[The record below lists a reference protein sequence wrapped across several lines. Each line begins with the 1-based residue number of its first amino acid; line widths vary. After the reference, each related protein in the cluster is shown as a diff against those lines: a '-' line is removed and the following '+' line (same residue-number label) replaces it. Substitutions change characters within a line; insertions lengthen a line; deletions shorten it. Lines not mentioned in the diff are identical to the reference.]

1 MSQVR
6 KNFSHLAHCFAP
18 LKIIFIVVV
27 LIFPIVSLGTITVKA
42 ADDLGLRI
50 DVLPNPIATKAEPYS
65 QNRRLWLVTSEP
77 TTTSRTIKIT
87 SSVNNPQ
94 LITLDI
100 SGARRIG
107 EDTQIDVDNDSEI
120 KPWTSFSDSNFIL
133 PAFGQK
139 TIQITITPP
148 ENLKDYSQDAFL
160 IVKSAAT
167 NAPKI
172 DKKRTVG
179 ILNSV
184 FQFATPLFYG
194 IGDIKNLVSVQIK
207 DIDTYIDENGKYAE
221 IEIFN
226 NGVGPVEISGDA
238 QFTNLEFQTDNVG
251 PLQYSLPPLLPGER
265 GYGTLRLPETMV
277 PGKWK
282 IFIQAYAGS
291 YGDAVVITKN
301 LTFEY
306 KQNSQLPRI
315 ILFIVSLLIL
325 MGLLFLQRKLRKKIS
340 PVPDAESEEIKGR
353 RRFALV
359 FEVLRRLTLPK
370 EKIHR
375 MKKSEKALKDN
386 FDIDKINQMIDEM
399 VARSKARSASTG
411 GQKLLK
417 KSAKKPVKKIAKK
430 SPTKKMVAKKISGK
444 APIKKRTQKKALP
457 KKKIAKKAVAK
468 RS

>member
-6 KNFSHLAHCFAP
+6 KIFSHLAHCFAP
-18 LKIIFIVVV
+18 LKIISIVIA
-27 LIFPIVSLGTITVKA
+27 LIFPILSLGTITVKA

-50 DVLPNPIATKAEPYS
+50 DVLPNPIASKAEPYS

-107 EDTQIDVDNDSEI
+107 EDTQIDVDNESEI

-207 DIDTYIDENGKYAE
+207 DVNTYIDENGKYAE

-291 YGDAVVITKN
+291 YGDALVITKN

-306 KQNSQLPRI
+306 KQNSLLPRV
-315 ILFIVSLLIL
+315 ILFIASLLLLI
-325 MGLLFLQRKLRKKIS
+325 GLLFLQRKLRKKVS
-340 PVPDAESEEIKGR
+340 PVSEAEPEEIEGR

-359 FEVLRRLTLPK
+359 FEILGRLTKPK
-370 EKIHR
+370 EKTRR
-375 MKKSEKALKDN
+375 MKKSENALKNN
-386 FDIDKINQMIDEM
+386 FDIDKIDQMIDEM
-399 VARSKARSASTG
+399 VARSKARSASSG
-411 GQKLLK
+411 GQKFAK
-417 KSAKKPVKKIAKK
+417 KSAKKPVKKITKKAPAKK
-430 SPTKKMVAKKISGK
+430 TVVKKSGKKAPAKKR
-444 APIKKRTQKKALP
+444 AQKKALP
-457 KKKIAKKAVAK
+457 KKKIAKKAAAK
-468 RS
+468 KR

>member
-107 EDTQIDVDNDSEI
+107 EDTQIDVDNESEI

-238 QFTNLEFQTDNVG
+238 QFTNLEFQTENVG
-251 PLQYSLPPLLPGER
+251 PLQYSLPPLLPGEQ

-315 ILFIVSLLIL
+315 ILFIASLLLL

-340 PVPDAESEEIKGR
+340 PVQGAESVEIKGR

>member
-107 EDTQIDVDNDSEI
+107 EDTQIDVDNESEI

-238 QFTNLEFQTDNVG
+238 QFTNLEFQTENVG
-251 PLQYSLPPLLPGER
+251 PLQYSLPPLLPGEQ

-315 ILFIVSLLIL
+315 ILFIASLLLL

-340 PVPDAESEEIKGR
+340 PVQGAESVEIKGR

-386 FDIDKINQMIDEM
+386 FDIDKIDQMIDEM

>member
-1 MSQVR
+1 MRNYFPHSAYCFDFR
-6 KNFSHLAHCFAP
+6 KFFSSL
-18 LKIIFIVVV
+18 IILTL
-27 LIFPIVSLGTITVKA
+27 LILSLSIHSVNA
-42 ADDLGLRI
+42 ADNLGLRI
-50 DVLPNPIATKAEPYS
+50 DVLPNPLVSEAEPYS

-107 EDTQIDVDNDSEI
+107 EDTQIDVDNESEI

-238 QFTNLEFQTDNVG
+238 QFTNLEFQTENVG
-251 PLQYSLPPLLPGER
+251 PLQYSLPPLLPGEQ

-315 ILFIVSLLIL
+315 ILFIASLLLL

-340 PVPDAESEEIKGR
+340 PVQGAESVEIKGR

-386 FDIDKINQMIDEM
+386 FDIDKIDQMIDEM

-417 KSAKKPVKKIAKK
+417 KSVKKPVKKIAKK

>member
-1 MSQVR
+1 MSQVGS
-6 KNFSHLAHCFAP
+6 KFSHLAHCFAP
-18 LKIIFIVVV
+18 IKIISIVIA
-27 LIFPIVSLGTITVKA
+27 LMIPILSLGTITVKA

-50 DVLPNPIATKAEPYS
+50 DVLPNPIASKAEPYS

-107 EDTQIDVDNDSEI
+107 EDTQIDVDNESEI

-139 TIQITITPP
+139 TVQITITPP

-315 ILFIVSLLIL
+315 ILFIASLLIL
-325 MGLLFLQRKLRKKIS
+325 IGLLFFQRKLRKKIS
-340 PVPDAESEEIKGR
+340 PVPESDSEKIEKR
-353 RRFALV
+353 NRFTSL
-359 FEVLRRLTLPK
+359 LKKLTQLPK
-370 EKIHR
+370 SKEKTPR
-375 MKKSEKALKDN
+375 MKKSQEALKDE
-386 FDIDKINQMIDEM
+386 FDIDKINQMIDDM
-399 VARSKARSASTG
+399 VARSKARSASTV
-411 GQKLLK
+411 GQKLAK
-417 KSAKKPVKKIAKK
+417 KSAKKPVKR
-430 SPTKKMVAKKISGK
+430 VAKKAPVKNAVVKKSSKK
-444 APIKKRTQKKALP
+444 APIKKRAQKNAAP
-457 KKKIAKKAVAK
+457 KKKIAKKSALKK
-468 RS
+468 R

>member
-1 MSQVR
+1 MSQVGS
-6 KNFSHLAHCFAP
+6 KFSHLAHCFAP
-18 LKIIFIVVV
+18 IKITSIVFAL
-27 LIFPIVSLGTITVKA
+27 LIPILSLGTITVNA
-42 ADDLGLRI
+42 ADNLGLRI
-50 DVLPNPIATKAEPYS
+50 DVLPNPIASKSEPYS

-77 TTTSRTIKIT
+77 TATSRTIKIT

-94 LITLDI
+94 LITLEV
-100 SGARRIG
+100 SGARRVG
-107 EDTQIDVDNDSEI
+107 EDITIDVDNESEI
-120 KPWTSFSDSNFIL
+120 TPWTSFSDSNFIL

-139 TIQITITPP
+139 TVQITITPP

-172 DKKRTVG
+172 EKKRTVG

-207 DIDTYIDENGKYAE
+207 DINTYIDENGKYAE

-251 PLQYSLPPLLPGER
+251 PLKYSLTPLLPGER
-265 GYGTLRLPETMV
+265 GYGTLRLPESMV

-301 LTFEY
+301 LTFNY

-315 ILFIVSLLIL
+315 ILFIASLFLLI
-325 MGLLFLQRKLRKKIS
+325 GLLFLQKRLRKKIS
-340 PVPDAESEEIKGR
+340 PISESDLENIEKKN
-353 RRFALV
+353 
-359 FEVLRRLTLPK
+359 RLTSLLNKLTRRPK
-370 EKIHR
+370 QRKNLSDSETLTNLEVKVWLEKISGDIS
-375 MKKSEKALKDN
+375 KNKQKS
-386 FDIDKINQMIDEM
+386 
-399 VARSKARSASTG
+399 T
-411 GQKLLK
+411 
-417 KSAKKPVKKIAKK
+417 SAKPKIKSKKTVAKKAIAKK
-430 SPTKKMVAKKISGK
+430 TVAKKSGQK
-444 APIKKRTQKKALP
+444 ASIKKRADKKAGP
-457 KKKIAKKAVAK
+457 KKKIAKKAASKK
-468 RS
+468 R

>member
-1 MSQVR
+1 MSQVGN
-6 KNFSHLAHCFAP
+6 KFSHLAHCFAP
-18 LKIIFIVVV
+18 IKIISIVIA
-27 LIFPIVSLGTITVKA
+27 LMIPILSLGTITVKA

-50 DVLPNPIATKAEPYS
+50 DVLPNPIASKAEPYS

-87 SSVNNPQ
+87 SSVKNPQ

-107 EDTQIDVDNDSEI
+107 EDTQIDVDNESEI

-139 TIQITITPP
+139 TVQITITPP

-315 ILFIVSLLIL
+315 ILFIASLLIL
-325 MGLLFLQRKLRKKIS
+325 IGLLYLQRKLRKKIS
-340 PVPDAESEEIKGR
+340 PVPESDSEKIEKR
-353 RRFALV
+353 N
-359 FEVLRRLTLPK
+359 RLTSLLKKLTQLPK
-370 EKIHR
+370 SKEKTPR
-375 MKKSEKALKDN
+375 MKKSQEALKDE
-386 FDIDKINQMIDEM
+386 FDIDKINQMIDDM
-399 VARSKARSASTG
+399 VARSKARSASTV
-411 GQKLLK
+411 GQKLAK
-417 KSAKKPVKKIAKK
+417 KSAKKPVKR
-430 SPTKKMVAKKISGK
+430 VAKKAPVKNAVVKKSSKK
-444 APIKKRTQKKALP
+444 APIKKRAQKNAAP
-457 KKKIAKKAVAK
+457 KKKIAKKSALKK
-468 RS
+468 R

>member
-1 MSQVR
+1 MSDSMSQVGS
-6 KNFSHLAHCFAP
+6 KFSHLAHCFVP
-18 LKIIFIVVV
+18 IKITSIVFAL
-27 LIFPIVSLGTITVKA
+27 LIPILSLGTITVNA
-42 ADDLGLRI
+42 ADNLGLRI
-50 DVLPNPIATKAEPYS
+50 DVLPNPIASKSEPYS

-77 TTTSRTIKIT
+77 TPTTRTIKIT

-94 LITLDI
+94 LITLEV
-100 SGARRIG
+100 SGARRVG
-107 EDTQIDVDNDSEI
+107 EDITIDVDNESEI
-120 KPWTSFSDSNFIL
+120 TPWTSFSDSNFIL

-139 TIQITITPP
+139 TVQITITPP
-148 ENLKDYSQDAFL
+148 QNLKDYSQDAFL

-172 DKKRTVG
+172 EKKRTVG

-207 DIDTYIDENGKYAE
+207 DINTYIDENGKYAE

-251 PLQYSLPPLLPGER
+251 PLKYSLTPLLPGER
-265 GYGTLRLPETMV
+265 GYGTLRLPESMV

-301 LTFEY
+301 LTFNY

-315 ILFIVSLLIL
+315 ILFIASLFLLI
-325 MGLLFLQRKLRKKIS
+325 GLLFLQKRLRKKIS
-340 PVPDAESEEIKGR
+340 PISESDLENIEKKN
-353 RRFALV
+353 
-359 FEVLRRLTLPK
+359 RLTSLLNKLTRRPK
-370 EKIHR
+370 QRKNLSDSETLTNLEVKVWLEKISGDIS
-375 MKKSEKALKDN
+375 KNKQKS
-386 FDIDKINQMIDEM
+386 
-399 VARSKARSASTG
+399 T
-411 GQKLLK
+411 
-417 KSAKKPVKKIAKK
+417 SAKPKIKSKKTVAKKAIAKK
-430 SPTKKMVAKKISGK
+430 TVAEKSGQK
-444 APIKKRTQKKALP
+444 ASIKKRADKKAGP
-457 KKKIAKKAVAK
+457 KKKIAKKAASKK
-468 RS
+468 R

>member
-1 MSQVR
+1 
-6 KNFSHLAHCFAP
+6 
-18 LKIIFIVVV
+18 
-27 LIFPIVSLGTITVKA
+27 
-42 ADDLGLRI
+42 
-50 DVLPNPIATKAEPYS
+50 
-65 QNRRLWLVTSEP
+65 
-77 TTTSRTIKIT
+77 
-87 SSVNNPQ
+87 
-94 LITLDI
+94 
-100 SGARRIG
+100 
-107 EDTQIDVDNDSEI
+107 
-120 KPWTSFSDSNFIL
+120 
-133 PAFGQK
+133 
-139 TIQITITPP
+139 
-148 ENLKDYSQDAFL
+148 
-160 IVKSAAT
+160 
-167 NAPKI
+167 
-172 DKKRTVG
+172 
-179 ILNSV
+179 
-184 FQFATPLFYG
+184 
-194 IGDIKNLVSVQIK
+194 VSVQIK

-306 KQNSQLPRI
+306 KQNSRLPRI

-359 FEVLRRLTLPK
+359 FELLRRLPKPK
-370 EKIHR
+370 EKIRR

-386 FDIDKINQMIDEM
+386 FDIDKIDRMIDEM

-417 KSAKKPVKKIAKK
+417 KSAKKPAKKIAKK
-430 SPTKKMVAKKISGK
+430 SPTKKMVAKNISGK

>member
-1 MSQVR
+1 MGQVR
-6 KNFSHLAHCFAP
+6 RIISRLAHCFAP
-18 LKIIFIVVV
+18 LKIISTVIT
-27 LIFPIVSLGTITVKA
+27 LIFPILSLGTVTVNA
-42 ADDLGLRI
+42 VDNLGLRI
-50 DVLPNPIATKAEPYS
+50 DVLPNPIVSKAEPYS

-77 TTTSRTIKIT
+77 TRTSRTIKIT

-107 EDTQIDVDNDSEI
+107 EDTQIDVDNESEI

-139 TIQITITPP
+139 TVQITITPP

-194 IGDIKNLVSVQIK
+194 IGNIENLVSVQIK

-325 MGLLFLQRKLRKKIS
+325 MGLLFLQRKLRKKIT

-359 FEVLRRLTLPK
+359 FELLRRLPKPK
-370 EKIHR
+370 EIIR
-375 MKKSEKALKDN
+375 RRKKSEKALKDN
-386 FDIDKINQMIDEM
+386 IDIDKIDQMIDEM

-411 GQKLLK
+411 GQKLAK
-417 KSAKKPVKKIAKK
+417 KSVKKPVKKIAKK
-430 SPTKKMVAKKISGK
+430 SPRKTVVKKIIKK

-468 RS
+468 KR

>member
-107 EDTQIDVDNDSEI
+107 EDTQIDVDNESEI

-238 QFTNLEFQTDNVG
+238 QFTNLEFQTENVG
-251 PLQYSLPPLLPGER
+251 PLQYSLPPLLPGEQ

-315 ILFIVSLLIL
+315 ILFIASLLLL

-340 PVPDAESEEIKGR
+340 PVQGAESVEINGR

-386 FDIDKINQMIDEM
+386 FDIDKIDQMIDEM

>member
-6 KNFSHLAHCFAP
+6 KIFSYLAHCFAP
-18 LKIIFIVVV
+18 FKIISIVIA
-27 LIFPIVSLGTITVKA
+27 LIFPILSLGTITVNA
-42 ADDLGLRI
+42 ADNLGLRI
-50 DVLPNPIATKAEPYS
+50 DVLPNPIASKVEPYS

-94 LITLDI
+94 LITLGI

-107 EDTQIDVDNDSEI
+107 EDTQIDVDNESEI

-139 TIQITITPP
+139 TVQITITPP

-172 DKKRTVG
+172 DTKRTVG

-207 DIDTYIDENGKYAE
+207 DINTYIDENGKYAE

-238 QFTNLEFQTDNVG
+238 QFTNLEFRTDNVG

-265 GYGTLRLPETMV
+265 SYGTLRLPETMV

-282 IFIQAYAGS
+282 VFIQAYAGS

-306 KQNSQLPRI
+306 KQNSLLPRI
-315 ILFIVSLLIL
+315 ILFIASLLLLI
-325 MGLLFLQRKLRKKIS
+325 GLLFLQRKLRKKIS
-340 PVPDAESEEIKGR
+340 PVPDAESEEIEGR

-359 FEVLRRLTLPK
+359 FERLRRLPKPK
-370 EKIHR
+370 EKTRR
-375 MKKSEKALKDN
+375 MKKSEKSLKDD
-386 FDIDKINQMIDEM
+386 FDIDKIDQMIDEM
-399 VARSKARSASTG
+399 EARLKARSASSG
-411 GQKLLK
+411 GQKFAK
-417 KSAKKPVKKIAKK
+417 KSAKKPVRKITKKAPAKK
-430 SPTKKMVAKKISGK
+430 TVVKKSSKKASM
-444 APIKKRTQKKALP
+444 IKRAQKKTLP
-457 KKKIAKKAVAK
+457 KKKIAKKAVAEK
-468 RS
+468 K

>member
-6 KNFSHLAHCFAP
+6 KNFSHLAHWFVP
-18 LKIIFIVVV
+18 LKKIFIVIT
-27 LIFPIVSLGTITVKA
+27 LISPILSLGTITVNA

-50 DVLPNPIATKAEPYS
+50 DVLPNPIASKAEPYS

-107 EDTQIDVDNDSEI
+107 EDTQIDVDNESEI

-139 TIQITITPP
+139 TVQITITPP

-265 GYGTLRLPETMV
+265 GYGTLRLPESMV

-306 KQNSQLPRI
+306 KQNSQLLRI
-315 ILFIVSLLIL
+315 ILFIASLLLLI
-325 MGLLFLQRKLRKKIS
+325 GLLFLQRKLRKKIS
-340 PVPDAESEEIKGR
+340 PVPESDSEKIEKR
-353 RRFALV
+353 NRFTSL
-359 FEVLRRLTLPK
+359 LKKLTQLPK
-370 EKIHR
+370 SKGKTPR
-375 MKKSEKALKDN
+375 MKKSQEALKDE
-386 FDIDKINQMIDEM
+386 FDIDRINQMIDDM

-411 GQKLLK
+411 GQKLAK
-417 KSAKKPVKKIAKK
+417 KSAKKPVKR
-430 SPTKKMVAKKISGK
+430 VAKKAPAKKAVIRKSSKK
-444 APIKKRTQKKALP
+444 APIKKRAQKKAAP
-457 KKKIAKKAVAK
+457 KKKIAKKSALKK
-468 RS
+468 R